1 MGLFILRRLL
11 ATIPVLLVVAVFVF
25 AILYLSP
32 GDPAAIIAGDHA
44 SAETIESI
52 RDNLGLNRPLHVQF
66 ITWVG
71 RLMQGDLGTSI
82 FTGVPVAQL
91 IGQRAGATIALAI
104 ATMTVAIS
112 IAVPLGVAAAWR
124 AGSALDVGLMAATTV
139 LFSFPVFVLG
149 YALVYLFSLQ
159 LGLFPVQGYRP
170 LSAGVGPF
178 LHHIA
183 LPALNLGFVYAALLA
198 RMTRSSMLE
207 VLSQDYIRTAWA
219 KGLGTPRVLFVHA
232 LKNAAVPIVTTIGI
246 GLAFLLGGVVVTES
260 VFGIPG
266 LGRLVV
272 EALLRRDF
280 PVIQGVILVIAF
292 AYVLLNLIIDL
303 VYMLLDPRIRYR

>member
-1 MGLFILRRLL
+1 MALVLSRLL
-11 ATIPVLLVVAVFVF
+11 ATIPVLLVVALFVF
-25 AILYLSP
+25 GILYLSP

-44 SAETIESI
+44 SAETIERI
-52 RDNLGLNRPLHVQF
+52 RENLGLNRPFYVQF
-66 ITWVG
+66 IAWIG
-71 RLMQGDLGTSI
+71 RLVQGDLGTSI
-82 FTGVPVAQL
+82 FTGVPVAQM
-91 IGQRAGATIALAI
+91 IGQRAGATIALAL
-104 ATMTVAIS
+104 ATMFVAIA

-124 AGSALDVGLMAATTV
+124 AGRPLDLGLMAATSV

-149 YALVYLFSLQ
+149 YALVYLLSLK

-170 LSAGVGPF
+170 LTGGVGPF

-207 VLSQDYIRTAWA
+207 VLGQDYIRTAWA
-219 KGLGTPRVLFVHA
+219 KGLGTPKVLFVHA
-232 LKNAAVPIVTTIGI
+232 LKNASVPIVTTIGS

-292 AYVLLNLIIDL
+292 AYVLLNLLIDL